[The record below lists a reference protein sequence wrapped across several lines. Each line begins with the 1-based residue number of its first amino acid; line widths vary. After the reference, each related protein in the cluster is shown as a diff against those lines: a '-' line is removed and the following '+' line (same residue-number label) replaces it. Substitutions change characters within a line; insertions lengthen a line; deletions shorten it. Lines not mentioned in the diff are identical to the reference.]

1 MYTKLAAIVL
11 VAALAAVLITS
22 TIAAADDADARQ
34 RIKQSNKN
42 CGNCANAASQVDGN
56 GNSVSISISQSK

>member
-22 TIAAADDADARQ
+22 TSAITDDADARQ

-56 GNSVSISISQSK
+56 NNDVSISISQSR